1 MTCKQVNTRHT
12 HTLTLQRKCLRIK
25 SVRILDAFWSGYHH
39 WSLFESHSHT
49 LYWKKPWHKTRLVT
63 LQVPKNG
70 HHIHQVKDSLLC
82 HWMVHIYL
90 SIDCDFMKTNLNN
103 YNGIIKPRKHMQNM
117 WSIPEL
123 VTQDI
128 DVMYIILMTTL
139 RGYT

>member
-1 MTCKQVNTRHT
+1 MQESRYETHSYSNSPKEMPPYKECSHT
-12 HTLTLQRKCLRIK
+12 GCFR
-25 SVRILDAFWSGYHH
+25 SGYHH

-128 DVMYIILMTTL
+128 DVMHIILMTTL
-139 RGYT
+139 CGYT